1 MRIGRFNLIS
11 TSNDILRKKKLKS
24 IPHTYRPTFPPHYS
38 RPTRRPNKTA
48 LTVLEHITRTRS
60 YSIPACLAGPVLAC
74 QSTYCSVLY
83 AGGPPSFPPG
93 LLKWI
98 QTTYILRGLFR
109 PVLQRQQRPRL
120 LLAPPPPPPFLLTT
134 QLVEPPVRVLNA
146 RTPRPMPSRINP
158 GLRRITRGREP

>member
-11 TSNDILRKKKLKS
+11 TSNDILRKKKKPK
-24 IPHTYRPTFPPHYS
+24 IYPTHLPPNFPPTLF
-38 RPTRRPNKTA
+38 PPNKTA

-74 QSTYCSVLY
+74 LSAVPIVPCYTLVVH
-83 AGGPPSFPPG
+83 PPSSPG

-98 QTTYILRGLFR
+98 QTTYIPRGLFR

-120 LLAPPPPPPFLLTT
+120 LLAPPPPPPPFLLTT

-146 RTPRPMPSRINP
+146 RTPRPTPSRINP
-158 GLRRITRGREP
+158 GPRRITRGREL